1 MRVGVVFPQTEIGP
15 DVGAVRDYTVA
26 AEEMGYH
33 YLQIYDHVLGADTTN
48 RPNWTGAYRLE
59 DQFHEVM
66 VVFGYM
72 AAITRSI
79 ELVTGV
85 LVLPQRQT
93 ALVAKQA
100 AEVDL
105 LSNGRLTL
113 GVGVGWNAVEFE
125 ALSEDFHTRGR
136 RIEEQI
142 AVLRE
147 LWTTPSVNFQG
158 RFMTIP
164 DAGINP
170 LPIQRPIPIW
180 MGGSSPPVQERV
192 GRLADGWL
200 PQWRVFPSVE
210 QMRAA
215 IANVHDAARA
225 AGRDPSHLAIAGV
238 MSIGR
243 NSPDQWRQEALDWLA
258 AGATHMAVNTMGA
271 GLASPDE
278 HVAALRRFVAEVVP
292 AVEEADAGRS

>member
-1 MRVGVVFPQTEIGP
+1 MRLGAIFPQTEIGP
-15 DVGAVRDYTVA
+15 DVRGVHDYTVA
-26 AEEMGYH
+26 VEEMGYS

-48 RPNWTGAYRLE
+48 RPNWGGAYRLE
-59 DQFHEVM
+59 SQFHEVM

-72 AAITRSI
+72 AAITQRI

-105 LSNGRLTL
+105 LSNGRLRL
-113 GVGVGWNAVEFE
+113 GVGVGWNAVEYE

-147 LWTTPSVNFQG
+147 LWTTPSVDFHG
-158 RFMTIP
+158 RFVTIP
-164 DAGINP
+164 QAGINP
-170 LPIQRPIPIW
+170 LPILRPIPVW
-180 MGGSSPPVQERV
+180 MGGNSEPVQNRV

-200 PQWRVFPSVE
+200 PHWRAFPSVE

-215 IANVHDAARA
+215 IAHVHDAARA
-225 AGRDPSHLAIAGV
+225 AGRDPSGLVVAGV
-238 MSIGR
+238 MSVGR
-243 NSPDQWRQEALDWLA
+243 NSPDQWRQEALDWQA

-271 GLASPDE
+271 GLASPQE
-278 HVAALRRFVAEVVP
+278 HIEAVRRFMAEVGP
-292 AVEEADAGRS
+292 AVEEADGQRH

>member
-15 DVGAVRDYTVA
+15 DPQGVRDYTVA
-26 AEEMGYH
+26 VEEMGYS
-33 YLQIYDHVLGADTTN
+33 YLQIYDHVLGADTAS

-59 DQFHEVM
+59 NQFHEVL

-85 LVLPQRQT
+85 LVLPQRQA

-100 AEVDL
+100 AEVDV
-105 LSNGRLTL
+105 LSNGRLIL

-125 ALSEDFHTRGR
+125 ALGENFHTRGR

-147 LWTTPSVNFQG
+147 LWTKPSVNFQG
-158 RFMTIP
+158 RGVTIP

-170 LPIQRPIPIW
+170 LPVQRPIPIW
-180 MGGSSPPVQERV
+180 MGGNSAPVLDRV

-200 PQWRVFPSVE
+200 PQWRSFPSVD

-215 IANVHDAARA
+215 IAHVRDVARS
-225 AGRDPSHLAIAGV
+225 AGRDPSHLAVAGV
-238 MSIGR
+238 MSIGS
-243 NSPDQWRQEALDWLA
+243 NSPDQWRQEALDWMA

-271 GLASPDE
+271 NLSSPDE
-278 HVAALRRFVAEVVP
+278 HIAALRRFVDEVVP
-292 AVEEADAGRS
+292 ALDEADAQRS